1 VRAATGLAAKM
12 SMPLVSLNV
21 LLAACVAVLLWRD
34 ARALRRLPSL
44 AAQPRP
50 QSGRVSIII
59 PARNEARAIGAC
71 LDGALGQHSIDTH
84 VIVVDDASTDDTP
97 SILADYQARWP
108 GRITVLQGRPL
119 PPGWVGKCNA
129 CLWGARHAA
138 GDWLL
143 FLDADTQAGPV
154 LAAAL
159 AAHAGERRLD
169 ALSILPSHTLGTL
182 GEKIILP
189 VFFQFI
195 FAAFPVRRLLDP
207 EMPPESA
214 LANGQCLF
222 VRSAAYWSIG
232 GHEAVKDKVLE
243 DVEFAQALR
252 RAGFRLGLAVGLPHL
267 RVRMYHAFGEIVEGL
282 GKHAMAGRRRAGW
295 RALWAIA
302 RTLLIAVAPTLLLPA
317 GLLAAALVPGA
328 AGIAAAVAGAS
339 AFAAGL
345 AFWIWRYGSAYR
357 QAPGWALLAPLGML
371 LYLAIAGCGM
381 LRALTRRGVMWK
393 GRAYAE

>member
-1 VRAATGLAAKM
+1 MT
-12 SMPLVSLNV
+12 SLTASLSV
-21 LLAACVAVLLWRD
+21 LLAAFIIVLIWRD
-34 ARALRRLPSL
+34 ARAMRRLPAL
-44 AAQPRP
+44 AIKPGAQP
-50 QSGRVSIII
+50 GRVSIVI
-59 PARNEARAIGAC
+59 PARNEARAIGPC
-71 LDGALGQHSIDTH
+71 LDSALSQHGIDTH

-97 SILADYQARWP
+97 RILADYQARFP
-108 GRITVLQGRPL
+108 GRLTVLQGRPL
-119 PPGWVGKCNA
+119 PPGWAGKCNA
-129 CLWGARHAA
+129 CLWGAQHAE

-143 FLDADTQAGPV
+143 FLDADTQAGPA
-154 LAAAL
+154 LTAAL
-159 AAHAGERRLD
+159 ADHAREHRLD
-169 ALSILPSHTLGTL
+169 VLSILPSHALGTA

-222 VRSAAYWSIG
+222 VRSSAYWAVG

-252 RAGFRLGLAVGLPHL
+252 RAGSRLGLAFGLPHL

-282 GKHAMAGRRRAGW
+282 GKHAMAGQRRAGW
-295 RALWAIA
+295 RAYWAIA
-302 RTLLIAVAPTLLLPA
+302 RMLLIAVAPTLLVSVSALA
-317 GLLAAALVPGA
+317 FLLRADATGA
-328 AGIAAAVAGAS
+328 V
-339 AFAAGL
+339 AFAASLCAYGTAL
-345 AFWIWRYGSAYR
+345 SFWIWRYGFAYR
-357 QAPGWALLAPLGML
+357 LGPGWALLAPLGML
-371 LYLAIAGCGM
+371 LYLVIAGRGT